1 MALATLVVA
10 SSGSMG
16 DENGVDGLGAMV
28 VKRSELFAGG
38 MDEDEMKMENGKI
51 FGMSEM
57 TSPFPGARAKKIRS
71 WIQKDP
77 DPANSS
83 DDLDLAG
90 AERGEGQPFWRN
102 FGGSTS
108 TASKNPNPK
117 SQVLHHVR
125 PLPSPTYQ
133 GRHLPPGG

>member
-57 TSPFPGARAKKIRS
+57 MMYDVPFSRGARKKDSELDPEGSRS
-71 WIQKDP
+71 
-77 DPANSS
+77 S
-83 DDLDLAG
+83 
-90 AERGEGQPFWRN
+90 EF
-102 FGGSTS
+102 
-108 TASKNPNPK
+108 
-117 SQVLHHVR
+117 
-125 PLPSPTYQ
+125 
-133 GRHLPPGG
+133 